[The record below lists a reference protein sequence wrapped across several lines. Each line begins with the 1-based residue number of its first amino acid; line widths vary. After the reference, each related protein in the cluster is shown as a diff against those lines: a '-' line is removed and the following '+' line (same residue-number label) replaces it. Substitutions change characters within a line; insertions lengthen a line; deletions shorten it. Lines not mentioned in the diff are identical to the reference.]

1 LATPTGTESKFSSQ
15 SDLREFPVQKEGK
28 KKGKETKYSPYP
40 RAPQRKAAQLAEF
53 LLRAGASKES
63 LEMKQ
68 KKTEKGSQKRKM
80 SENVISEQQEKKE
93 RVQEEEEKEEDRRIE
108 IDDPIPEMVVE
119 EDDLNMMEKL
129 CEVVKSLN
137 RDNLSERDQMD
148 RKWVNMNNPN
158 CY

>member
-1 LATPTGTESKFSSQ
+1 MT
-15 SDLREFPVQKEGK
+15 
-28 KKGKETKYSPYP
+28 
-40 RAPQRKAAQLAEF
+40 
-53 LLRAGASKES
+53 KES

-80 SENVISEQQEKKE
+80 SEHVISEQQEKKE

-129 CEVVKSLN
+129 FEVVKSLN
-137 RDNLSERDQMD
+137 RDNLIERDQID
-148 RKWVNMNNPN
+148 RKWVNVGP
-158 CY
+158 

>member
-1 LATPTGTESKFSSQ
+1 
-15 SDLREFPVQKEGK
+15 
-28 KKGKETKYSPYP
+28 
-40 RAPQRKAAQLAEF
+40 
-53 LLRAGASKES
+53 
-63 LEMKQ
+63 
-68 KKTEKGSQKRKM
+68 M

-108 IDDPIPEMVVE
+108 IDDPIPKMVVE